1 MTKERTGGRA
11 RRVEQRMRII
21 SGLRVA
27 LVGFGY
33 WGSKLARNLRE
44 VPECELAM
52 VCDANE
58 SHRRACSER
67 YPEAQVCAGLDDA
80 LVDPAIDAV
89 VLATPAAQH
98 AEHAIAAL
106 RAGKHVFVEKPLA
119 LSVGDCDR
127 VIAEADSRQRV
138 LMVGHTFLYSEPV
151 RYLRQL
157 IQEGELGEILYIYGQ
172 RLNLGI
178 IRQDLNALW
187 NFAPH
192 DISILLYLLG
202 ERPSRASARQFSVLD
217 HELEDMAFLVLEFP
231 SGVVGHLHDSWL
243 DPRKIRQFTV
253 VGSEKMVV
261 YDDTELE
268 LPLRI
273 YDKGVRQL
281 PQTLTGSERSFS
293 PDQGFGEF
301 KLQVRAGDVVAPRIE
316 PSEPLR
322 KEVEHF
328 VHCVQTGERP
338 LTDGV
343 HGRDVIEV
351 LEAAERSSTQS
362 GLAQTIGPRDRS
374 IA

>member
-1 MTKERTGGRA
+1 MDRLQVG
-11 RRVEQRMRII
+11 
-21 SGLRVA
+21 

-33 WGSKLARNLRE
+33 WGAKLARNIRDAA
-44 VPECELAM
+44 ECDLAM
-52 VCDANE
+52 VCDANP
-58 SHRRACSER
+58 SHRAIATSR
-67 YPEAQVCAGLDDA
+67 YPDA
-80 LVDPAIDAV
+80 RICEDLEHTLESPDIDAV
-89 VLATPAAQH
+89 VLATPASLH
-98 AEHAIAAL
+98 AEHAISAL
-106 RAGKHVFVEKPLA
+106 RAGKQVFVEKPLA
-119 LSVGDCDR
+119 LSVADCDR
-127 VIAEADSRQRV
+127 VIAEAEANQAV

-157 IQEGELGEILYIYGQ
+157 IQEGELGDVLYVYGQ

-192 DISILLYLLG
+192 DISILLYLLD
-202 ERPSRASARQFSVLD
+202 ERPVRASARQFSVLD
-217 HELEDMAFLVLEFP
+217 HALEDMAFLVLEFP

-273 YDKGVRQL
+273 YDKGVRQAPGVL
-281 PQTLTGSERSFS
+281 ASGRDRSFA

-322 KEVEHF
+322 TEIEHF
-328 VHCVQTGERP
+328 VQCALNGRRP
-338 LTDGV
+338 LTDGA
-343 HGRDVIEV
+343 HGRAVVEI
-351 LEAAERSSTQS
+351 LEAAERSAASAGT
-362 GLAQTIGPRDRS
+362 AQAIGQLDR
-374 IA
+374 IVA

>member
-1 MTKERTGGRA
+1 VG
-11 RRVEQRMRII
+11 
-21 SGLRVA
+21 

-33 WGSKLARNLRE
+33 WGAKLARNIRD
-44 VPECELAM
+44 VSDCELAM
-52 VCDANE
+52 ICDASP
-58 SHRRACSER
+58 SHRAVCAER
-67 YPEAQVCAGLDDA
+67 YPGARICEGLEDA
-80 LVDPAIDAV
+80 LAAPDVDAV
-89 VLATPAAQH
+89 VLATPASLH

-106 RAGKHVFVEKPLA
+106 RAGKQVFVEKPLA
-119 LSVGDCDR
+119 LSVADCDR
-127 VIAEADSRQRV
+127 VIAEAESSGRV
-138 LMVGHTFLYSEPV
+138 LMVGHTFLYSESV

-157 IQEGELGEILYIYGQ
+157 IQEGELGQILYVYGQ

-202 ERPSRASARQFSVLD
+202 ERPIRASARQFSVLD
-217 HELEDMAFLVLEFP
+217 HQLEDMAFLVLEFP

-281 PQTLTGSERSFS
+281 PQALITGAERPFA

-322 KEVEHF
+322 NEIEHF
-328 VHCVQTGERP
+328 VHCALTGEKP
-338 LTDGV
+338 LTDGA

-351 LEAAERSSTQS
+351 LEAAERSS
-362 GLAQTIGPRDRS
+362 AQLGTAQAISQVDRS